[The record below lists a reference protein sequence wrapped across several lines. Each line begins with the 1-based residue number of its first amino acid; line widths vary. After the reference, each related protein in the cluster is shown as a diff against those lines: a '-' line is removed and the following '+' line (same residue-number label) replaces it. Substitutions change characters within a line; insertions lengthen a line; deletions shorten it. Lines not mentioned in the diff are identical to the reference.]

1 MNAFLDKYERL
12 FSDRNDITT
21 YFTLDPNVKIQFV
34 DNTQTFDNMITY
46 FNQSQSKFIGI
57 DTERYF
63 KSENK
68 MNNFQTFLN
77 FS

>member
-68 MNNFQTFLN
+68 MNNF
-77 FS
+77 